1 MFRAMIHRFKLSE
14 RSSSVTQEREENK
27 TGVRAVERAADVL
40 LAVGD
45 KELGLAEIS
54 RETGLSKATAYR
66 ILHSLE
72 RKGFIMQDRVSG
84 RYSLGSALLSL
95 VSGALYR
102 HGDLVQVVY
111 PAMQR
116 LWRLTK
122 ETITLYVRQGSSRI
136 CVAEIPSPQPLK
148 YTVGVGVTVPLHA
161 GAPGKLLLAYL
172 PDEERER
179 ILDGIELEA
188 LTRRTITARQE
199 LEAEL
204 VAIRAQ
210 GWAASFGERIEGVS
224 CLSVPVRDAHGEVV
238 ACLSI
243 LGPYMRLGEQ
253 LLMSYLGTLQEE
265 ADRIST
271 QLGVVIPRRK
281 AGPTGNP
288 T

>member
-1 MFRAMIHRFKLSE
+1 M
-14 RSSSVTQEREENK
+14 TQEREENK

-54 RETGLSKATAYR
+54 RETGLSKATTYR

-271 QLGVVIPRRK
+271 HLGVVIPRRK